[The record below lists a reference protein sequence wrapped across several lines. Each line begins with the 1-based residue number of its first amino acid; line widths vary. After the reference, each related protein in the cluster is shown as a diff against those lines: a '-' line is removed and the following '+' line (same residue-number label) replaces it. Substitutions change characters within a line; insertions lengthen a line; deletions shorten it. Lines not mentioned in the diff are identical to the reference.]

1 MPSLRYE
8 LPLEFGDDHT
18 RRKYETRCNNL
29 RATQT
34 AQYVVAPLMTVK
46 TRDGRLLTE
55 GQEVRVSDFEHLP
68 ERTETSA
75 GGSKTLVRSLT
86 PAAQLAALIR
96 RGVVLEASWTTG
108 PEAA

>member
-29 RATQT
+29 RA
-34 AQYVVAPLMTVK
+34 AQVVPFIVAPLMTVK

-55 GQEVRVSDFEHLP
+55 GQEVRVSDLEHVP
-68 ERTETSA
+68 SRIEGERGRPQTI
-75 GGSKTLVRSLT
+75 VRSQS
-86 PAAQLAALIR
+86 PEAQLAEFVR
-96 RGVVLEASWTTG
+96 RGVVLEASWATG